1 MGVAVFAARV
11 ERAELRGLRRGRGH
25 PRIRRGREH
34 LVHRGQHRVRVPRF
48 AGARE
53 SLSGRLGGKVAIVT
67 GGTAG
72 IGEATVRLFV
82 QEGARVVIVARHASG
97 QGDGSTKFV
106 AGDVVDE
113 RTAQAAVAAAEEW
126 GGVDVLVNN
135 AAMDWTS
142 SVLETSAEDVRRV
155 LDTNFLGCLLMQQA
169 AGAKMLE
176 RSRGSIVNVTSRT
189 ASVGVPTMGL
199 YAAAKGALLA
209 LTRTAAIEWARQG
222 VRVNAVA
229 PGLTRT
235 QLVRTW
241 IDGQPDPAAFE
252 KQVVSTIPQGRMA
265 EPEEVASAIL
275 FLAGDE
281 SKHITGISLAIDGGY
296 TAA

>member
-1 MGVAVFAARV
+1 M
-11 ERAELRGLRRGRGH
+11 
-25 PRIRRGREH
+25 
-34 LVHRGQHRVRVPRF
+34 
-48 AGARE
+48 
-53 SLSGRLGGKVAIVT
+53 SGRLAGKVAIVT

-82 QEGARVVIVARHASG
+82 EQGARVVIVARHASG
-97 QGDGSTKFV
+97 PGDSSMKFV
-106 AGDVVDE
+106 AGDVADK
-113 RTAQAAVAAAEEW
+113 RTAEAAVQAAEVW

-142 SVLETSAEDVRRV
+142 SVLDTSEADVRRV

-176 RSRGSIVNVTSRT
+176 RGRGSIVNVTSRT

-281 SKHITGISLAIDGGY
+281 SRHITGISLAIDGGY

>member
-1 MGVAVFAARV
+1 M
-11 ERAELRGLRRGRGH
+11 
-25 PRIRRGREH
+25 
-34 LVHRGQHRVRVPRF
+34 
-48 AGARE
+48 
-53 SLSGRLGGKVAIVT
+53 SGRLQGKVAIVT
-67 GGTAG
+67 GGTSG
-72 IGEATVRLFV
+72 IGAATVRLFV
-82 QEGARVVIVARHASG
+82 EQGARVVVVARHAGGHSVG
-97 QGDGSTKFV
+97 GTRFV
-106 AGDVVDE
+106 AGDVTDK

-142 SVLETSAEDVRRV
+142 TVLETSEDDVRRV

-176 RSRGSIVNVTSRT
+176 RGRGSIVNVTSRT
-189 ASVGVPTMGL
+189 ASVGLPTMGL

-252 KQVVSTIPQGRMA
+252 QQVVSSIPQGRMA

-281 SKHITGISLAIDGGY
+281 SKHITGISLPVDGGY

>member
-1 MGVAVFAARV
+1 M
-11 ERAELRGLRRGRGH
+11 
-25 PRIRRGREH
+25 
-34 LVHRGQHRVRVPRF
+34 
-48 AGARE
+48 
-53 SLSGRLGGKVAIVT
+53 SGRLTGKVAIVT

-72 IGEATVRLFV
+72 IGEATVRLFIS
-82 QEGARVVIVARHASG
+82 EGSRVVVVARHPSAQIDS
-97 QGDGSTKFV
+97 DVRFV
-106 AGDVVDE
+106 AGDVVDQ
-113 RTAQAAVAAAEEW
+113 RTAKSAVDTAEEW

-142 SVLETSAEDVRRV
+142 SVLETAEADVRRV

-176 RSRGSIVNVTSRT
+176 RGRGSIINVTSRT
-189 ASVGVPTMGL
+189 ASVGVPTMAL

-209 LTRTAAIEWARQG
+209 LTRTAAVEWARQG

-235 QLVRTW
+235 QLVRSW
-241 IDGQPDPAAFE
+241 IDGQPDPATFE
-252 KQVVSTIPQGRMA
+252 KNVTSTIPQGRMA

-275 FLAGDE
+275 FLASDE
-281 SKHITGISLAIDGGY
+281 SKHITGISLAVDGGY

>member
-1 MGVAVFAARV
+1 M
-11 ERAELRGLRRGRGH
+11 
-25 PRIRRGREH
+25 
-34 LVHRGQHRVRVPRF
+34 
-48 AGARE
+48 
-53 SLSGRLGGKVAIVT
+53 SGRLAGKVAIVT

-72 IGEATVRLFV
+72 IGEATVRLFLA
-82 QEGARVVIVARHASG
+82 EGARVVVVARHASG
-97 QGDGSTKFV
+97 DRHGMTKFV
-106 AGDVVDE
+106 AGDVTDR
-113 RTAQAAVAAAEEW
+113 RTATAAVDAAERL

-142 SVLETSAEDVRRV
+142 SVLETSEDDVRRV

-169 AGAKMLE
+169 AGARMLE
-176 RSRGSIVNVTSRT
+176 RGRGSIVNVTSRT
-189 ASVGVPTMGL
+189 ATVGVPTMGL
-199 YAAAKGALLA
+199 YAASKGALLA
-209 LTRTAAIEWARQG
+209 LTRTAAVEWARQG

-241 IDGQPDPAAFE
+241 IDAQPDPAAFE

-281 SKHITGISLAIDGGY
+281 SKHITGISLAVDGGY

>member
-1 MGVAVFAARV
+1 M
-11 ERAELRGLRRGRGH
+11 
-25 PRIRRGREH
+25 
-34 LVHRGQHRVRVPRF
+34 
-48 AGARE
+48 
-53 SLSGRLGGKVAIVT
+53 SGRLAAKVAIVT

-72 IGEATVRLFV
+72 IGQATVRLFL
-82 QEGARVVIVARHASG
+82 QEGARVVVVARHA
-97 QGDGSTKFV
+97 GSQQEGTKFV
-106 AGDVVDE
+106 AGDVTDR
-113 RTAQAAVAAAEEW
+113 RTAQNAVDAAEVW

-142 SVLETSAEDVRRV
+142 SVLETSEADVRRV

-169 AGAKMLE
+169 AGARMLE
-176 RSRGSIVNVTSRT
+176 RGRGSIVNVTSRT

-209 LTRTAAIEWARQG
+209 LTRTAAVEWARSG

-241 IDGQPDPAAFE
+241 IEAQPDPEAFE

-265 EPEEVASAIL
+265 EPDEVAHAIL
-275 FLAGDE
+275 FLASDE
-281 SKHITGISLAIDGGY
+281 SRHITGVSLAVDGGY

>member
-1 MGVAVFAARV
+1 M
-11 ERAELRGLRRGRGH
+11 
-25 PRIRRGREH
+25 
-34 LVHRGQHRVRVPRF
+34 
-48 AGARE
+48 
-53 SLSGRLGGKVAIVT
+53 SGRLAGKVASVT

-82 QEGARVVIVARHASG
+82 EQGARVVIVARHASG
-97 QGDGSTKFV
+97 RDVGGTRFV
-106 AGDVVDE
+106 AGDVTD
-113 RTAQAAVAAAEEW
+113 RLTARAAVDAAEEW
-126 GGVDVLVNN
+126 GGADVLVNN
-135 AAMDWTS
+135 AAMDWTGT
-142 SVLETSAEDVRRV
+142 VLETSEEDVRRV

-176 RSRGSIVNVTSRT
+176 RGRGSIVNVTSRT

-241 IDGQPDPAAFE
+241 IDGQTDPAAFE

-275 FLAGDE
+275 FLASDE
-281 SKHITGISLAIDGGY
+281 SKHVTGISLAIDGGY

>member
-1 MGVAVFAARV
+1 M
-11 ERAELRGLRRGRGH
+11 
-25 PRIRRGREH
+25 
-34 LVHRGQHRVRVPRF
+34 
-48 AGARE
+48 
-53 SLSGRLGGKVAIVT
+53 SGRLAGKVAIVT

-82 QEGARVVIVARHASG
+82 EQGARVVIVARHASG
-97 QGDGSTKFV
+97 PGDSTMKFV
-106 AGDVVDE
+106 AGDVADK
-113 RTAQAAVAAAEEW
+113 RTAEAAVAAAEVW

-142 SVLETSAEDVRRV
+142 SVLDTSEADVRRV

-176 RSRGSIVNVTSRT
+176 RGRGSIVNVTSRT

-281 SKHITGISLAIDGGY
+281 SRHITGISLAIDGGY

>member
-1 MGVAVFAARV
+1 MT
-11 ERAELRGLRRGRGH
+11 
-25 PRIRRGREH
+25 
-34 LVHRGQHRVRVPRF
+34 
-48 AGARE
+48 
-53 SLSGRLGGKVAIVT
+53 GRLAGKVAIVT

-82 QEGARVVIVARHASG
+82 EQGARVVIVARHASG
-97 QGDGSTKFV
+97 PGDSTMKFV
-106 AGDVVDE
+106 AGDVADK
-113 RTAQAAVAAAEEW
+113 RTAEAAVQAAEVW

-142 SVLETSAEDVRRV
+142 SVLDTSEADVRRV

-176 RSRGSIVNVTSRT
+176 RGRGSIVNVTSRT

-281 SKHITGISLAIDGGY
+281 SRHITGISLAIDGGY

>member
-1 MGVAVFAARV
+1 M
-11 ERAELRGLRRGRGH
+11 
-25 PRIRRGREH
+25 
-34 LVHRGQHRVRVPRF
+34 
-48 AGARE
+48 
-53 SLSGRLGGKVAIVT
+53 SGRLEGKVAIVT

-82 QEGARVVIVARHASG
+82 EQGARVVIVARHASG
-97 QGDGSTKFV
+97 HGDGSTRFV
-106 AGDVVDE
+106 AGDVVDK
-113 RTAQAAVAAAEEW
+113 RTAQAAVDAAEEW
-126 GGVDVLVNN
+126 GGADVLVNN

-142 SVLETSAEDVRRV
+142 SVLKTSEDDVRRV

-176 RSRGSIVNVTSRT
+176 RGRGSIVNVTSRT

-235 QLVRTW
+235 RLVRTW
-241 IDGQPDPAAFE
+241 IDDQPDPAAFE

-275 FLAGDE
+275 FLASDE